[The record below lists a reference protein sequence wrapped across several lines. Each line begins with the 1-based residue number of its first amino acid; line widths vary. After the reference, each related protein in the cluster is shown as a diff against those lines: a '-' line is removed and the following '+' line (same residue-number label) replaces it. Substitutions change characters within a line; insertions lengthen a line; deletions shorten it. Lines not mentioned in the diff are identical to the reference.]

1 MPANPVSI
9 DVKAKGQTWLLPPYN
24 WSHRRIAKELD
35 VSPSVVSKWRNE
47 LVESGL
53 LPTES
58 PLENVTADFSAEQR
72 FFIVIETATMSER
85 ELAEY
90 CRSKG
95 LFVDDV
101 KAWRVLSIKAQSA
114 SSTSVSHKENK
125 QLREERRK
133 VKALEKELARKEK
146 ALAETAAL
154 LVLRE
159 KFNALWETSEED

>member
-1 MPANPVSI
+1 
-9 DVKAKGQTWLLPPYN
+9 
-24 WSHRRIAKELD
+24 
-35 VSPSVVSKWRNE
+35 VVSKWRNE

-53 LPTES
+53 LSTEP
-58 PLENVTADFSAEQR
+58 PLENTTTDYSAEQR

-101 KAWRVLSIKAQSA
+101 KAWRALSIKAQSA
-114 SSTSVSHKENK
+114 TSTSISHKENK

-159 KFNALWETSEED
+159 KLNALWETNEED

>member
-1 MPANPVSI
+1 MPANPVPI
-9 DVKAKGQTWLLPPYN
+9 DVKTKGQTWLLPPYN

-35 VSPSVVSKWRNE
+35 VSPSVVYKWRNE

-53 LPTES
+53 LSTEP
-58 PLENVTADFSAEQR
+58 PLENTTDYSAEQR

-101 KAWRVLSIKAQSA
+101 KAWRALSIKAQSA
-114 SSTSVSHKENK
+114 TSTSMSHKENK

-133 VKALEKELARKEK
+133 VRALEKELARKEK

-159 KFNALWETSEED
+159 KFNALRETNEED

>member
-1 MPANPVSI
+1 MPANPVPI
-9 DVKAKGQTWLLPPYN
+9 DVKTKGQTWLLPPYD

-53 LPTES
+53 LSTE
-58 PLENVTADFSAEQR
+58 PLLENTTDYSAEQR

-101 KAWRVLSIKAQSA
+101 KAWRALSIKAQSA
-114 SSTSVSHKENK
+114 TSTSMSHKENK

-133 VKALEKELARKEK
+133 VRALDKELES
-146 ALAETAAL
+146 TC
-154 LVLRE
+154 
-159 KFNALWETSEED
+159 